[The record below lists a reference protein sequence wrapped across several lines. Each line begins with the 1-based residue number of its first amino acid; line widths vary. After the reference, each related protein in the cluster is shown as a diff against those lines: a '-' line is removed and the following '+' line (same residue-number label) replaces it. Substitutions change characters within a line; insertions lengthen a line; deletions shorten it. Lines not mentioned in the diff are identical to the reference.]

1 LLHGTDDADISA
13 RKPLQRVSPT
23 ARPAQGQK
31 MKFRWSD
38 WLAAV
43 AVVMALSA
51 FAAAEAVEDLPTQAL
66 AR

>member
-1 LLHGTDDADISA
+1 
-13 RKPLQRVSPT
+13 
-23 ARPAQGQK
+23 

-51 FAAAEAVEDLPTQAL
+51 FAAAEGVDEGPTPAL

>member
-1 LLHGTDDADISA
+1 MSA
-13 RKPLQRVSPT
+13 GEPCSGPSSTV
-23 ARPAQGQK
+23 ARPKGKA

-51 FAAAEAVEDLPTQAL
+51 FAAAEGVDEGPTPAL

>member
-1 LLHGTDDADISA
+1 M
-13 RKPLQRVSPT
+13 SPT

-66 AR
+66 VR

>member
-1 LLHGTDDADISA
+1 
-13 RKPLQRVSPT
+13 
-23 ARPAQGQK
+23 

-66 AR
+66 VR